1 MTDKQETI
9 LFEVPRA
16 VALKLH
22 IAMDRLPRY
31 KGRSEDYIIEDALD
45 FGLTE
50 LDRRFEKQQEAA
62 LNLAFVKALASNQ
75 ALATD
80 PEAMVK
86 LMQKYKIGGT
96 REEVQTFED
105 VR

>member
-1 MTDKQETI
+1 MTDNQEAI
-9 LFEVPRA
+9 LFKVPRA

-31 KGRSEDYIIEDALD
+31 KGRSEDYSIEDALD

-62 LNLAFVKALASNQ
+62 LNQAFVKALSSDPT
-75 ALATD
+75 LATD
-80 PEAMVK
+80 PDAMVK
-86 LMQKYKIGGT
+86 LMQKHGIGGT
-96 REEVQTFED
+96 KER
-105 VR
+105 R